1 MAWTALNGT
10 IAAGTRQT
18 WWFSWGGN
26 GDVGVQH
33 IVCHPLNPNG
43 RLITED
49 ISEELDLNNHYVY
62 RATVYNAGPLTVSFV
77 WRGGGVT

>member
-1 MAWTALNGT
+1 MAWTAGSGS

-18 WWFSWGGN
+18 WDFNWGGN

-33 IVCHPLNPNG
+33 IVAHPLNPNG
-43 RLITED
+43 RLITEN
-49 ISEELDLNNHYVY
+49 IQENLDSNNHYTY
-62 RATVYNAGPLTVSFV
+62 SATVFNQGPLTVNFV